1 MSQNEQEPFL
11 FSSYL
16 KTIEPDISKEQYDE
30 LRAWNTDNQTYQG
43 DKQSFVLNPDDDT
56 ALACKSS
63 IDALKDKEV
72 SLNSTLSTIY
82 LNMPDPE
89 QYKNNWDWGK
99 KEAECQERV
108 DALES
113 MKTYTQKVYVQAK
126 KDDKEVEDY
135 LNGHPTPDPSPGGD
149 AVETTLIIMNNTPYT
164 LTLKALVTNE
174 AQWANSTNRPDKNIS
189 GPLILKAFTSTTLKE
204 DIANDANAA
213 IYNVD
218 GTVADKDTVS
228 GDLEAESFLF
238 TANQYL
244 AIDPP
249 VITEEESL
257 EQGLPLN
264 SMILDTTNSGFW
276 VLQQFFDKSKKTL
289 SLSISEKHGEA

>member
-30 LRAWNTDNQTYQG
+30 LTAWNTDNQTYQG

-56 ALACKSS
+56 ALTCKSS
-63 IDALKDKEV
+63 IEALKDKEV

-135 LNGHPTPDPSPGGD
+135 LNDHPAPDPSPGGD

-164 LTLKALVTNE
+164 LSLKALVTNE

-189 GPLILKAFTSTTLKE
+189 GPLILKAFASTTLKE

-213 IYNVD
+213 IFNVD

-228 GDLEAESFLF
+228 GDLEAQSFLF

-249 VITEEESL
+249 VITEEESI